1 MATVLCTGVDRVL
14 NETRALILRQAGHSA
29 TWAMDEHEVIHA
41 CKEHTFDVVVV
52 GQAMSD
58 AQKLH
63 IFELVRQHCKS
74 AKILELYLP
83 FSGRALKQ
91 ADGWLEVP
99 AKVPS
104 DLAVHVERLTGNGA
118 AS

>member
-63 IFELVRQHCKS
+63 IFELVRRHCKS